1 MKFLKGRTLKD
12 KTLDLLLALFAVL
25 FLLVGVTAL
34 GDDASGILLGFG
46 TAIPLAAVFFWRK
59 RREARGQS
67 VNLGVLTLL
76 LFLMTMLFWVVCL
89 TALAEGGE
97 DLAIGLVPWLIL
109 GAAYVLRRRREL
121 RAADTVLEPVSVRP
135 SPAPEKAASPAPSPR
150 PAAVPVTVC
159 PHCGAPGKGDICE
172 YCGMSKKA

>member
-1 MKFLKGRTLKD
+1 MKSLKD

-34 GDDASGILLGFG
+34 GDDASGFLLGFG

-67 VNLGVLTLL
+67 VKIGILTLL
-76 LFLMTMLFWVVCL
+76 LFMMALLFWVVCL
-89 TALAEGGE
+89 TALADGGE
-97 DLAIGLVPWLIL
+97 DLAIGLVPGLIL
-109 GAAYVLRRRREL
+109 GAAYVVRRRKEI
-121 RAADTVLEPVSVRP
+121 RAADTVLEPVDLRP
-135 SPAPEKAASPAPSPR
+135 SAAPVKAAPPAPSPR

-159 PHCGAPGKGDICE
+159 PHCGAPGKGDVCE
-172 YCGMSKKA
+172 YCGMSKKG